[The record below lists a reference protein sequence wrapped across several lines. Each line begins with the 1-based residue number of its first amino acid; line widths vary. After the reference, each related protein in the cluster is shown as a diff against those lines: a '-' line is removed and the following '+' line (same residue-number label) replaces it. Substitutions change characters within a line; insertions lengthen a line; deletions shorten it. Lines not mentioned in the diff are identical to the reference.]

1 MLRKGCGSRGPNL
14 SNWDTIMT
22 DTHVSDELRK
32 IAEQEFHDK
41 RELDRASMDHDEFER
56 TYSNKKWYAITA
68 QTRTLVENW
77 LKEHCKG
84 ATVLDFGCGLGGNSL
99 RFAKYGAEV
108 YAFDISSESV
118 NTTKKLLADNGFSDK
133 LHAETMD
140 GENMTYEDDKFDV
153 IVCSGVLHHV
163 DVEQA
168 FPELA
173 RVLKPTGTLIAM
185 EALGY
190 NPIISLY
197 RRMTPSL
204 RTAWETD
211 HILTHRELRVAENYF
226 DGLTVRYFYL
236 FSILAVPFRGTALFK
251 PFLACFKAIDSLILK
266 IPGVQL
272 MAWQMIF
279 FLSNPKRQ

>member
-1 MLRKGCGSRGPNL
+1 
-14 SNWDTIMT
+14 MT

-41 RELDRASMDHDEFER
+41 RELDRASMDQDEFER
-56 TYSNKKWYAITA
+56 TYSNKKWYAITE
-68 QTRTLVENW
+68 QTRTFVDNW
-77 LKEHCKG
+77 LQKHCKG

-99 RFAKYGAEV
+99 RFAQYGAEV
-108 YAFDISSESV
+108 HAFDISPESV
-118 NTTKKLLADNGFSDK
+118 NTTMKLLADHGLADK
-133 LHAETMD
+133 LHAQTMD
-140 GENMTYEDDKFDV
+140 GENMTYADNTFDV

-163 DVEQA
+163 DVDQA

-197 RRMTPSL
+197 RRLTPSL

-211 HILTHRELRVAENYF
+211 HILTHRELRIAENHF
-226 DGLTVRYFYL
+226 SGLSVHYFYL
-236 FSILAVPFRGTALFK
+236 FSILAVPFRKSAFFK
-251 PFLACFKAIDSLILK
+251 PLLSVLRAIDTLILK
-266 IPGVQL
+266 IPGLQL

-279 FLSNPKRQ
+279 FLSKPKK